1 MYLPTGLQESARG
14 RFNAERALQ
23 VINLKKRQIVRK
35 VDLSFVTTNE
45 PEDIDFY
52 KGKALLYCGQ
62 EGGIY
67 KVKL

>member
-14 RFNAERALQ
+14 RYNAERAIQ
-23 VINLKKRQIVRK
+23 VIDLEKKKLIKRI
-35 VDLSFVTTNE
+35 DLTYITTNE
-45 PEDIDFY
+45 PEDLDFFE
-52 KGKALLYCGQ
+52 GKALLYCGQ